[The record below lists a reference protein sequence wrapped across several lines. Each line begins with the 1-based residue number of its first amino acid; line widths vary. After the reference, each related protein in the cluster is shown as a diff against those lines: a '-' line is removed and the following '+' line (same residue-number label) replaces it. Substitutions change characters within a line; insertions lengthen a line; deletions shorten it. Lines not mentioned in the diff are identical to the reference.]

1 MDGKTGDE
9 SNGPAKIHKA
19 GLQITVGIH
28 KGHPTRQGQVPVEP
42 GVEQSTAVHINTQLH
57 YPGACFYRM
66 GLDRQIGAIGMGA
79 YHAQAIL
86 GSGAAGT
93 KGNDGAVIGGDE
105 VARAGL
111 KGGFVQP
118 LQVLETR
125 LFQAPGQSRDR
136 MERRRGLV
144 QKGY

>member
-1 MDGKTGDE
+1 
-9 SNGPAKIHKA
+9 
-19 GLQITVGIH
+19 
-28 KGHPTRQGQVPVEP
+28 
-42 GVEQSTAVHINTQLH
+42 
-57 YPGACFYRM
+57 
-66 GLDRQIGAIGMGA
+66 MGA

-125 LFQAPGQSRDR
+125 LSQAPGQSRDR